1 MTVIRRRQF
10 QRRGSAAQWTTANPI
25 LGTGEL
31 GIEQDPSLV
40 NMVRFKIGDGVT
52 AWNDLLYYGAY
63 DESSTGLI
71 DGGYPTI
78 NSGDASKADVSAG
91 IAVFIDD
98 TVAEAPTEK
107 IVRFGPFTAVTM
119 TAIGSALVTYLAVNS
134 SGTLVQQ
141 NTPYTNAQRR
151 SVVPLGRA
159 IHSNH
164 TVINATGADA
174 LSVRSGVNQL
184 IDLMGAIGPLNK
196 FGNIYTA
203 NGANRKL
210 NKSPGE
216 TFKAG
221 SNFYIDPN
229 NPHVKTIPEQIALT
243 FRERT
248 QTGVETGD
256 VTDIDTENY
265 DVAGTVTA
273 MPNNRFQIKRIYLFD
288 TGNTRVQY
296 GQNTY
301 KDIPEAQAAL
311 RSESFV
317 TQPDIA
323 DNGVLRS
330 YLIVKKGCTSLQDDT
345 QALFIPVSKFGSP
358 LGGNLALTSDA
369 IATAF
374 GVQPAGYVYAGP
386 ASGPDALP
394 SFRPF
399 TGAIQDPGATWT
411 RPQGAID
418 PAFTTDV
425 IRIVPRAGTITGV
438 YVMTQ
443 PAAGDCVIDIF
454 KGSFVSSPSD
464 SSITAAAKPTITAA
478 RTYSDTTLTGWTTS
492 VAAFDFLRFHL
503 ESSTVFTYINI
514 ILIIE

>member
-1 MTVIRRRQF
+1 MF
-10 QRRGSAAQWTTANPI
+10 QRRGTAAQWTTANPI

-78 NSGDASKADVSAG
+78 NAGDASKADVSAG

-98 TVAEAPTEK
+98 TVPEAPTEK

-119 TAIGSALVTYLAVNS
+119 TNIGSALITYLAVDS
-134 SGTLVQQ
+134 SGALLQQ

-151 SVVPLGRA
+151 SIVPLGRA
-159 IHSNH
+159 VHSNH
-164 TVINATGADA
+164 VVINATAADA
-174 LSVRSGVNQL
+174 VSVRAGVNQL
-184 IDLMGAIGPLNK
+184 IDLMNAIGILNIS
-196 FGNIYTA
+196 GNVYGPNGSNLLINKTA
-203 NGANRKL
+203 GILFRNGSNYYVDPHDPHNTTIAQQIGLTFRYRRQNGAE
-210 NKSPGE
+210 GAD
-216 TFKAG
+216 TTG
-221 SNFYIDPN
+221 IDPN
-229 NPHVKTIPEQIALT
+229 N
-243 FRERT
+243 
-248 QTGVETGD
+248 
-256 VTDIDTENY
+256 Y
-265 DVAGTVTA
+265 DVSGTLTA
-273 MPNNRFQIKRIYLFD
+273 VPNNRYTIQRVYLFQ
-288 TGNTRVQY
+288 TGNTRIQY
-296 GQNTY
+296 GQQTF
-301 KDIPEAQAAL
+301 KDFPEAQSAIPSDAFVVESNIAENGLL
-311 RSESFV
+311 R
-317 TQPDIA
+317 
-323 DNGVLRS
+323 G
-330 YLIVKKGCTSLQDDT
+330 YLIVKKGATNLSDPT
-345 QALFIPVSKFGSP
+345 QAMFINVSKFGATV
-358 LGGNLALTSDA
+358 GNAAAGITDA
-369 IATAF
+369 NIIAAF
-374 GVQPAGYVYAGP
+374 GPQPAGYVFAGP
-386 ASGPDALP
+386 ASGGSAPP

-425 IRIVPRAGTITGV
+425 LRIVARAGTITGV

-454 KGSFVSSPSD
+454 KGSFASSPSD
-464 SSITAAAKPTITAA
+464 SSITAGAKPTITGA